1 MDEANVAAS
10 GSTSRKRHCDSAGS
24 GPKEDKGNGIPRKRF
39 RHFTPFCVLP
49 NEVMVKIF
57 SYLTHEEL
65 YKTARCVCKRWY
77 LLASSPVLWKKI
89 TAQQNV
95 PSSVLFKWLEHSPL
109 LKELNLTGRSDI
121 DFVTNKVSRCCKK
134 LESLKIE
141 NPGPSKLVRSSNL
154 CRLLTKCKQLNNI
167 YFSGVKIL
175 SCKFFKLLSRRKH
188 SGSNKCSY
196 YGPVSQKQMKALIE
210 SIINSDTYDA
220 ATLFTSNNRRIP
232 IKTQSNQDSVDVP
245 VAVENI
251 WHDITSHSLTDV
263 DLDDV
268 DYEDDLDDDDYDEY
282 V

>member
-1 MDEANVAAS
+1 MDGGTVAS
-10 GSTSRKRHCDSAGS
+10 SRSTSRKRHCERSEHEEGQD
-24 GPKEDKGNGIPRKRF
+24 DGIPCKRF
-39 RHFTPFCVLP
+39 RPLDLFFSLP
-49 NEVMVKIF
+49 NEVMAQIF

-77 LLASSPVLWKKI
+77 LLVSSPVLWKRI

-95 PSSVLFKWLEHSPL
+95 PSSVLLKWLEHSPL

-121 DFVTNKVSRCCKK
+121 DFVTNKVSRCCKN

-141 NPGPSKLVRSSNL
+141 NSGPSKLVRSSNL

-188 SGSNKCSY
+188 CGSNRCSY

-210 SIINSDTYDA
+210 SIISSDTYDA

-232 IKTQSNQDSVDVP
+232 IKTQSNHESVDVP
-245 VAVENI
+245 VTVENI
-251 WHDITSHSLTDV
+251 WQNITSNSLTDF
-263 DLDDV
+263 DQDDV
-268 DYEDDLDDDDYDEY
+268 DYQANSDDDEDE
-282 V
+282 